1 MAMKLDQLRF
11 LQEEYRYTVDRDI
24 EDYHQ
29 KWYAIFH
36 EYGMRSFQEVF
47 DFVSENMA
55 DPDQFFANDSS
66 RGSLHIICRKLNTLT
81 TLKNAR
87 FSISAKKPIDE
98 PFARLGET
106 VLDRERRRMQWQR
119 RMRTIGL
126 WTTLTG
132 TGCAK
137 LGIDSV
143 YQYGEPAYSD
153 KIPRKS
159 DYYDEYKDQPYGE
172 LTEYTDPSIRVGEV
186 NMIHIP
192 TTNVFANPEAT
203 TRDTVT
209 RWYIRYH
216 RPLIDALRDYRYD
229 PRARNFLRGMSTNDA
244 RYSVWLDERDDEE
257 RLWARYCEVV
267 ECFDLS
273 SRQVCVFTEYGNVPL
288 IDWHRFRLD
297 VFCPLHLFTPI
308 DHPTNW
314 RGMPYA
320 LLIYNQH
327 KSINQLRALLK
338 AKIGADGKTVY
349 AYDPDQFTEEQITPM
364 RKARDGEW
372 VAIEGISSL
381 LKNGEEFFKVIEFGK
396 PNPEI
401 LRMMQMYEN
410 DLQFMSGMDEP
421 TRGIELGDSKTAT
434 EVSIR
439 QQQQGLTISDYVSR
453 NEEFQEEVA
462 SDILRLIIQNWD
474 QQKLVKVCGSDENS
488 YFWVNIERE
497 RMRTDFDL
505 EVVAGST
512 ERMDK
517 ATYNR
522 QYNEMVDRLV
532 ALANGALQESQ
543 LVTQGAAQPTGLQW
557 QELMRQT
564 ADNFDP
570 SLGTRIL
577 NRRDPF
583 TLMLDLIQQH
593 NIWPVKMSA
602 DIEQRLIAALSSPP
616 PPMGQPGMQPDA
628 MPPNVVPMPGQ
639 QQGGSMPAIQ
649 QPQVNSMSAPQDFA
663 GFTSGRQMSEAHGGS

>member
-1 MAMKLDQLRF
+1 
-11 LQEEYRYTVDRDI
+11 
-24 EDYHQ
+24 
-29 KWYAIFH
+29 
-36 EYGMRSFQEVF
+36 
-47 DFVSENMA
+47 MA
-55 DPDQFFANDSS
+55 DPDSFFANDSS

-81 TLKNAR
+81 TLKNAQ
-87 FSISAKKPIDE
+87 FAVSAKKPIDE
-98 PFARLGET
+98 PFARLGEKA
-106 VLDRERRRMQWQR
+106 LDRETRRMQWQR
-119 RMRTIGL
+119 RMRTIGM

-132 TGCAK
+132 TGCCK
-137 LGIDSV
+137 LGIDSM
-143 YQYGEPAYSD
+143 YQYGEAAYSD

-159 DYYDEYKDQPYGE
+159 DYYDEYKDQPYGP

-209 RWYIRYH
+209 RWYIRYQ

-229 PRARNFLRGMSTNDA
+229 PQARGALRGMTTNDA

-273 SRQVCVFTEYGNVPL
+273 SRQVCVFTEYGNKPL
-288 IDWHRFRLD
+288 IDWHNFRLD

-320 LLIYNQH
+320 MLIYNQH

-338 AKIGADGKTVY
+338 AKIGSDGKTVY
-349 AYDPDQFTEEQITPM
+349 AYDPDRITEEQLTPL

-372 VAIEGISSL
+372 VPIEGL
-381 LKNGEEFFKVIEFGK
+381 LSMMQNGEEFFKVIEFGK
-396 PNPEI
+396 PNPDI
-401 LRMMQMYEN
+401 LRMMQMFEN

-421 TRGIELGDSKTAT
+421 TRGIETGGEKTAT
-434 EVSIR
+434 EVSVR
-439 QQQQGLTISDYVSR
+439 QQQQSLTISDYVAR

-462 SDILRLIIQNWD
+462 GDVLRLVVQNWD
-474 QQKLVKVCGSDENS
+474 QQKLVKVCGSDDDS

-497 RMRTDFDL
+497 RMRTEFDL

-512 ERMDK
+512 EKMDST
-517 ATYNR
+517 TYRR
-522 QYNEMVDRLV
+522 QYNEMTDRLV
-532 ALANGALQESQ
+532 QVAGVAMQENQ
-543 LVTQGAAQPTGLQW
+543 LVAQGIQPTGIVWSEVIRRLVNNY
-557 QELMRQT
+557 E
-564 ADNFDP
+564 P
-570 SLGTRIL
+570 CLGNQIL
-577 NRRDPF
+577 NKRDPF
-583 TLMLDLIQQH
+583 ALMMDLIQQH

-602 DIEQRLIAALSSPP
+602 DLEQRLVAAFASPP
-616 PPMGQPGMQPDA
+616 PMQGQQPGMQPGQQPGG

-639 QQGGSMPAIQ
+639 QGTPTAVQ
-649 QPQVNSMSAPQDFA
+649 QPQVNSMNAPQDMA